1 MIKVNGKPLDGF
13 DGKSVSELVSAL
25 GYKTEYIAVE
35 INGDILKRDMYA
47 SVTLKENDTL
57 EVVSFVGGG

>member
-1 MIKVNGKPLDGF
+1 MIKVNGKPVDGF
-13 DGKSVSELVSAL
+13 DGKTVSELVNSL

-35 INGDILKRDMYA
+35 INGDILKRDAYA
-47 SVTLKENDTL
+47 STTIKENDAF